1 MTIEASDADT
11 AAQAELELGGQPP
24 AVPEIPPA
32 VEVPPVT
39 TEAPEVKT
47 ETPEPTPL
55 KEGEQTP
62 PVETDKPELYY
73 GESTVEINIPEDLSA
88 ELEAKGLNASEIAAE
103 LYRKD
108 GAFELTPETKEK
120 LDAAYGKFAVD
131 AFLGALKTQND
142 GFLKGEADK
151 VEQAK
156 QADDQRYSEIE
167 SIVGG
172 AEAWASMES
181 FALEALSDDD
191 LAGFNAVM
199 TSGNKHLQQFA
210 VRELMSRQRAAQGDK
225 EAILITGDPTRHS
238 DNAPMSAQE
247 FREADAELS
256 KQFRGDNRGYMAA
269 SQKLNARRAAGI
281 AKGI

>member
-1 MTIEASDADT
+1 MPPEATDLDT
-11 AAQAELELGGQPP
+11 AAQAELELGGHQP
-24 AVPEIPPA
+24 AVPEVPPA

-39 TEAPEVKT
+39 TEEPEVKT

-55 KEGEQTP
+55 KEGEQP
-62 PVETDKPELYY
+62 QPVETDKPELFY
-73 GESTVEINIPEDLSA
+73 GESTVEIDIPEDLSA

-181 FALEALSDDD
+181 FALETLSDDD

-225 EAILITGDPTRHS
+225 EAILITGDPVSHS
-238 DNAPMSAQE
+238 ESAPMTAQE